1 MNFESQISSRK
12 SPPRVSR
19 LNSPLSVFKMN
30 REKKTKNKMSFLFR
44 HRRRGERERGEEE
57 KMNMQEQNFDLN
69 LASQK
74 E

>member
-1 MNFESQISSRK
+1 
-12 SPPRVSR
+12 
-19 LNSPLSVFKMN
+19 
-30 REKKTKNKMSFLFR
+30 MSFLFR
-44 HRRRGERERGEEE
+44 HRKRGERERGEEE